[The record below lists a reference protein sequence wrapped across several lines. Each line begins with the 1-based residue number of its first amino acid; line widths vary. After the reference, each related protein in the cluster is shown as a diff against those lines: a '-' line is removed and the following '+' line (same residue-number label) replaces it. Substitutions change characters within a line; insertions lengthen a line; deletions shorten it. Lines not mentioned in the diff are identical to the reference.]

1 MTQKIITLPKQL
13 ANQIAAGEVV
23 ERPLSVV
30 KELVENSLDAGASEI
45 RIWLKNGGIDE
56 IIVKDN
62 GRWIPKEDLA
72 LALEKYS
79 TSKIKSIEDLY
90 EVMTFGFRWEA
101 LASIASVSEFI
112 ISSKTE
118 DSVSAKQIIASG
130 WEVISQSEIGQETG
144 TILQQDSLISKNQE
158 LSISKSKSIF
168 SKLL

>member
-130 WEVISQSEIGQETG
+130 WE
-144 TILQQDSLISKNQE
+144 KA
-158 LSISKSKSIF
+158 IF
-168 SKLL
+168 